1 MPSGEASVSE
11 EFIQSSTLIEQAR
24 RAASALVDRE
34 EATTRSRMLAYQR
47 VAQLTG
53 ANPSWLRK
61 FVCGY
66 PEAKQPSFVVGCNL
80 LAIYARMQKDRE

>member
-1 MPSGEASVSE
+1 MSE
-11 EFIQSSTLIEQAR
+11 EFVPSSTLIEQAR
-24 RAASALVDRE
+24 RAASELVDRE
-34 EATTRSRMLAYQR
+34 EATTRSRMLAYER

-66 PEAKQPSFVVGCNL
+66 AEAKQPSFVVGCNL
-80 LAIYARMQKDRE
+80 LAVYARMQKPRE